1 MSCINLVNNTTENNI
16 TLSSDRVNVEA
27 TTKTN
32 IETNVKT
39 RVTVSAA
46 RGPSGTNGNSEKH
59 SFTTIETTYTGV
71 ELPLITGINEG
82 DTCTAK
88 FIDGTICAY
97 TYNGDD
103 WVLIFS
109 KEPTSKLF
117 PSEKAENIRFATAI
131 IRPVIDLLG
140 NVTWII
146 LAGSDHGSLFFA
158 GISTPNSSI
167 IRISYPETSLIYSF
181 YISCDETFQK
191 YGIVGGASVG
201 LSYADISLTT
211 QYQLRQ
217 IITYNGAS
225 WSNAGVVFCNAVNSG
240 NNIVITASP
249 TLSLGEYT
257 YANTPAMYAGTNNR
271 IIRQVYSGLGYG
283 QTIYQLINPV
293 TGITEAPNANDII
306 ILWNPKTSIQL
317 NTQTINTNSGLE
329 RHIYDADYLPNLWI
343 IGIYEL

>member
-1 MSCINLVNNTTENNI
+1 MSTINLVNNTTENNI
-16 TLSSDRVNVEA
+16 TLSTNRVNIEA

-32 IETNVKT
+32 I
-39 RVTVSAA
+39 TVSAA
-46 RGPSGTNGNSEKH
+46 RGPAGKNGNSEKH
-59 SFTTIETTYTGV
+59 SFTEIGTIYTGV
-71 ELPLITGINEG
+71 ELPAITGINEG
-82 DTCTAK
+82 DTITAK
-88 FIDGTICAY
+88 FTDGTICAY
-97 TYNGDD
+97 TYNGND

-146 LAGSDHGSLFFA
+146 LAGSNHDSLFFT
-158 GISTPNSSI
+158 GISTPNANI
-167 IRISYPETSLIYSF
+167 IRLSYPETSLIYSF
-181 YISCDETFQK
+181 YISCDEVFQK

-217 IITYNGAS
+217 IISYNGSS
-225 WSNAGVVFCNAVNSG
+225 WINTGVVFCNAVNSG

-249 TLSLGEYT
+249 ALSLGDYT